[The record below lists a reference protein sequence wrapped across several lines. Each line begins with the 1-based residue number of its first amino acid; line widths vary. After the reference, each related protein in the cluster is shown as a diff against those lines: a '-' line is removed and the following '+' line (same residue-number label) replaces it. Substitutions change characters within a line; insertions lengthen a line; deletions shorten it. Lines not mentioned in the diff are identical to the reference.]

1 MDQSKQKIL
10 DNIRRHTHEKYEMP
24 DLSFQH
30 ITYDDRL
37 QTFLNISAGVGGCAE
52 LLGEGETVDQAI
64 QRLYPDAKRV
74 ASNLPEVHAA
84 TYNPDEIEAPRELNG
99 TDLVVIRGE
108 FGVCENGAVYIEQ
121 SYKHRAI
128 YFIAEAMVII
138 LDRNALVDTM
148 HEAYQKVPKEL
159 TNEFRG
165 FISGPSKTADIE
177 QALVKGAHG
186 ARKTVVLLV

>member
-10 DNIRRHTHEKYEMP
+10 ENIRRHTHEKYEMP
-24 DLSFQH
+24 DLKFEH
-30 ITYDDRL
+30 IAYDDKV
-37 QTFLNISAGVGGCAE
+37 QTFLNISAGVGGRAE
-52 LLGEGETVDQAI
+52 LLEGGETIVQAI

-74 ASNLPEVHAA
+74 ASNLQDVHVA
-84 TYNPDEIEAPRELNG
+84 TYNPDDIETPSELNG

-128 YFIAEAMVII
+128 YFIAEAMVIV

-148 HEAYQKVPKEL
+148 HEAYKKVPREL
-159 TNEFRG
+159 THEFRG

-186 ARKTVVLLV
+186 ARETLVLLV